1 MDDDYDFE
9 DDWGQQPL
17 ADGEQMPHVGVLAH
31 HSFEEARVAVTELID
46 ELRLIFSE
54 TDEDYGLGGEQFIPQ
69 NVHVDII
76 VDDALDCFIV
86 FTPNINGQMQSNF
99 SVGQDQSVI
108 VFERD
113 KYGLVALEHM
123 RGLFDYLLDDIDN
136 FASKVDF
143 SELEQVFGEGE
154 RPLDI
159 MNREGLP
166 LENPFDHDGSR

>member
-1 MDDDYDFE
+1 VDDNYDFE

-17 ADGEQMPHVGVLAH
+17 ADDEHMPHVGVLAY
-31 HSFEEARVAVTELID
+31 HSFEEARVAVAELID
-46 ELRLIFSE
+46 ELRLIFAE
-54 TDEDYGLGGEQFIPQ
+54 TDEDYGLGGQNFIPQ
-69 NVHVDII
+69 NVHAEIN
-76 VDDALDCFIV
+76 VDDTLDCFIV
-86 FTPNINGQMQSNF
+86 FTPYIDGQMKSNF

-123 RGLFDYLLDDIDN
+123 RRLFDYLLDDIDS

-166 LENPFDHDGSR
+166 LENPFNYNSCS

>member
-1 MDDDYDFE
+1 VDDDYYFE

-31 HSFEEARVAVTELID
+31 HSFEEARVAVTELVD
-46 ELRLIFSE
+46 ELRLIFAE
-54 TDEDYGLGGEQFIPQ
+54 TDKDYGLGGEEFIPE
-69 NVHVDII
+69 NVRVDIT
-76 VDDALDCFIV
+76 VDSALDCCIV
-86 FTPNINGQMQSNF
+86 FTPTINGQSEADF

-123 RGLFDYLLDDIDN
+123 RGLFDYLLDDIEN
-136 FASKVDF
+136 FAGEVNF
-143 SELEQVFGEGE
+143 AELEQMFGEGE

-159 MNREGLP
+159 MSREGLP
-166 LENPFDHDGSR
+166 LENPFALDGHW

>member
-1 MDDDYDFE
+1 MK
-9 DDWGQQPL
+9 
-17 ADGEQMPHVGVLAH
+17 
-31 HSFEEARVAVTELID
+31 
-46 ELRLIFSE
+46 
-54 TDEDYGLGGEQFIPQ
+54 
-69 NVHVDII
+69 
-76 VDDALDCFIV
+76 
-86 FTPNINGQMQSNF
+86 SNF

-123 RGLFDYLLDDIDN
+123 RCLFDYLLDDIDS

-159 MNREGLP
+159 MSREGLP
-166 LENPFDHDGSR
+166 LENPFNYSSCR